1 VNRKLKILIIAII
14 LSLGL
19 YGQPPGNPPVPPIP
33 DHVCNK
39 PHPPPNC
46 PQVPLSD
53 WFAGSLLVLMT
64 FYSYKKLKNIKNE
77 RRKI

>member
-1 VNRKLKILIIAII
+1 MSRKLKIFII
-14 LSLGL
+14 LLLLS
-19 YGQPPGNPPVPPIP
+19 YSFCSQPPYPPIP